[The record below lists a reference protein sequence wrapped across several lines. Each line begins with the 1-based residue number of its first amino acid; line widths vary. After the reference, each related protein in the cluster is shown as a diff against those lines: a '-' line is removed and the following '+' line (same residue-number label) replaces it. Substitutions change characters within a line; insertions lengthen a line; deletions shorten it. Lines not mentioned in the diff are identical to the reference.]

1 MRHLFEL
8 RDLGVEV
15 IERETFRSALGLGE
29 AALAAISGDATRAA
43 DTARTFAEH
52 DAEVLA
58 RLYEVHRE
66 DADRQV
72 AVSNEL
78 RDRLAQTLRNG

>member
-1 MRHLFEL
+1 
-8 RDLGVEV
+8 
-15 IERETFRSALGLGE
+15 
-29 AALAAISGDATRAA
+29 
-43 DTARTFAEH
+43 
-52 DAEVLA
+52 VLA